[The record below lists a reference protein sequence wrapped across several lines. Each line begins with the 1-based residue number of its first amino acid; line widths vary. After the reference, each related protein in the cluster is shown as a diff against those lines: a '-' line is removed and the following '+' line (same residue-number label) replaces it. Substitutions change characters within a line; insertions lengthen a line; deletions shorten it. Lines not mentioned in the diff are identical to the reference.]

1 MNKKH
6 QYELL
11 LLVLITVVIFNLAVV
26 FNSHDNSQTNTY
38 NITEVGHNDNGT
50 VYKIT
55 AGNTSSN
62 ETVAILLGVHP
73 REHEIHEAINRT
85 LENLTKSEDGNLTKK
100 FVIYYVTVKNELTS
114 RDDTRPAGELLANKF
129 VVNNIAKDN
138 PFIVVD
144 VHEINPIGQKKQ
156 SNEYSSPVFAD

>member
-62 ETVAILLGVHP
+62 
-73 REHEIHEAINRT
+73 
-85 LENLTKSEDGNLTKK
+85 
-100 FVIYYVTVKNELTS
+100 
-114 RDDTRPAGELLANKF
+114 
-129 VVNNIAKDN
+129 
-138 PFIVVD
+138 
-144 VHEINPIGQKKQ
+144 
-156 SNEYSSPVFAD
+156 